1 MSKPKVILISG
12 KQGSGKTTT
21 SNTLIKALGESGLTP
36 INLKFADVL
45 YRMHDAALAVAAEY
59 GIPVLKKEGAMLQWL
74 GTEWGRN
81 TKGENVWVNAVRHRV
96 TSNIDASSGSDHL
109 VFIIDDCRFVNE
121 FKGFDDLEENG
132 IVDVIRIRLEA
143 SEEERKTR
151 ADSWRAATD
160 HPSETG
166 LDEYAA
172 AGLFD
177 MYFETSKDGVS
188 TGYIVDEIIYCIRES
203 EDLQARVDAAWKE
216 LVSRG

>member
-1 MSKPKVILISG
+1 MSKARVILISG

-21 SNTLIKALGESGLTP
+21 SNALIKALGESGLTP

-45 YRMHDAALAVAAEY
+45 YKMHDAALAVAAEY

-81 TKGENVWVNAVRHRV
+81 TKGENVWVNAVRHKV
-96 TSNIDASSGSDHL
+96 TSIIASSVKPSSL

-132 IVDVIRIRLEA
+132 LVDVIRVRLEA

-151 ADSWRAATD
+151 ADSWRTATD

-166 LDEYAA
+166 LDGYADS
-172 AGLFD
+172 GLFD
-177 MYFETSKDGVS
+177 MYFETGKDGLS
-188 TGYIVDEIIYCIRES
+188 TGYIIEEILNTLEFS
-203 EDLQARVDAAWKE
+203 LFDLSVH
-216 LVSRG
+216 V